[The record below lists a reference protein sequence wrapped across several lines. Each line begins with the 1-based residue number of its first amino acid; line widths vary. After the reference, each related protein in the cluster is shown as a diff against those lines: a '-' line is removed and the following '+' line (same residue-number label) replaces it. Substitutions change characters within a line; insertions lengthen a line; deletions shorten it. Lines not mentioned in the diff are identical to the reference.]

1 MILQYEEKSNVPTA
15 KGRENKE
22 SHREKIFILSNY
34 IIIAVDGRAKKLTE
48 GRNGTIILKYILMSK
63 ICG

>member
-1 MILQYEEKSNVPTA
+1 MILQYEEKRNVTTA

-22 SHREKIFILSNY
+22 SHREKIFMLSIY
-34 IIIAVDGRAKKLTE
+34 IILAVEDHAKQLTE
-48 GRNGTIILKYILMSK
+48 GRNGMIISKYVLMLQ